1 MKKKPVLFLLLAAA
15 ILVWGTVAWRIISG
29 LSGGNKMV
37 RRVVPQKV
45 LVIEEDGFADSFEIK
60 ANYPDPFLGG
70 WPRSNTASVRKKP
83 TPVKKEVKVA
93 PEKPKEPEIDWSF
106 IQYKGLIKNK
116 NGKKV
121 GLASIK
127 GQDFIINEGMEINE
141 VLIKKIF
148 EDSIQVFY
156 SKKIKHILSK

>member
-29 LSGGNKMV
+29 ISGGNKMV
-37 RRVVPQKV
+37 RRVIPTKV
-45 LVIEEDGFADSFEIK
+45 LVIEEEGFADSFEIK

-70 WPRSNTASVRKKP
+70 WPKSNAKSIRKK
-83 TPVKKEVKVA
+83 VKPAKATKKT

-121 GLASIK
+121 GLASVN
-127 GQDFIINEGMEINE
+127 GQDFIINEGMELQE
-141 VLIKKIF
+141 VLIKKIY
-148 EDSIQVFY
+148 EDSVEVLY
-156 SKKIKHILSK
+156 SKKIKYILSK